1 MGGKEIAPAPA
12 KSGAVVPK
20 DRLSMVLATPQIK
33 ERFESMLGEKR
44 AAAFMSSIISA
55 VSGNAY
61 LKKCD
66 PMSVVSSAAIA
77 ASMDLPINPSLGFA
91 HIVPYKDVA
100 QFQMGWKG
108 FVQLALRS
116 GQYQT
121 INVTTVKDG
130 QLVDHDPF
138 TGLMKFQKEAKSEN
152 IIGYL
157 LYYRLLNGFEKYFYM
172 TREEME
178 VHAKRY
184 SASYKKNSGQ
194 WVENFDAMGMKTVA
208 KLGLSKYG
216 VLSVEMQRAI
226 EADQA
231 VIAEDGSFTH
241 VDGGEAEDTKP
252 EPVSA
257 APKKSRLEAAIEDA
271 VVVPPQATMGPENRP
286 PSDEPPPPGDE
297 NLPI

>member
-184 SASYKKNSGQ
+184 SASYKRNSGQ

-231 VIAEDGSFTH
+231 VVAEDGSFTH
-241 VDGGEAEDTKP
+241 VDGEAEDVKP
-252 EPVSA
+252 EPTSA
-257 APKKSRLEAAIEDA
+257 APKKSRLESAIEDA
-271 VVVPPQATMGPENRP
+271 VVVPPSI
-286 PSDEPPPPGDE
+286 PSASPPPGDE